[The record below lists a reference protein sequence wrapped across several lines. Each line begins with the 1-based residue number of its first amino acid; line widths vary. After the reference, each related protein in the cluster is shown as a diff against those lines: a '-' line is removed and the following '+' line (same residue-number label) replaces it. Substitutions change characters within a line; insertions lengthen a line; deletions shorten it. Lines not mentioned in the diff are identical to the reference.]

1 MSIRSNLDTSTV
13 CLQQAD
19 ATVLSRRGSYFYF
32 SMRAVKASQN
42 KQTQAKLLLFFFFFP
57 ALCPLLFGRA
67 ALLPFTA
74 GSPHGE
80 MQCQRTAAFWWSTHV
95 SMKSIYSLFTCG
107 KPSRPYT
114 LYISVFLKQHFLR
127 MSGSFSSVKMWA
139 ILQVNCDYLMTHL
152 PVVVWILNNCI
163 FN

>member
-1 MSIRSNLDTSTV
+1 MQFITNRAWLQKLSNSTSPLLHNHIFQTVIPSCPATLLISQEHYSIFTLCTLGTFLAILPAQQMSIRSNLDTSTV

-42 KQTQAKLLLFFFFFP
+42 KQTQAKLLLFFFFFFFP

-80 MQCQRTAAFWWSTHV
+80 MQCQRTAA
-95 SMKSIYSLFTCG
+95 L
-107 KPSRPYT
+107 
-114 LYISVFLKQHFLR
+114 
-127 MSGSFSSVKMWA
+127 
-139 ILQVNCDYLMTHL
+139 
-152 PVVVWILNNCI
+152 
-163 FN
+163 